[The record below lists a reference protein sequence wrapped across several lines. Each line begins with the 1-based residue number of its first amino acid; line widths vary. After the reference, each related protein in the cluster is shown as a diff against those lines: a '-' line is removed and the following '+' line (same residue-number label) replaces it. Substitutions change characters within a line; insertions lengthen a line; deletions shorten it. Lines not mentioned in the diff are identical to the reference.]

1 MTEYYA
7 SKMHAVDYAVLPK
20 IQTPPGGRRTV
31 LKMLFTKEMI
41 APCGLDCSLCRFA
54 HAKEKPCLGCNVDS
68 DSKPAFCA
76 SWCKIIPCEKRV
88 KNGYEFCD
96 ECPDYPCEDMMERET
111 RYTTAYPLKESP
123 MQNLKDIR
131 TMGMEAFLEQQRKRF
146 TCAKCGGPICIHNGI
161 CRDCGSK
168 CAPEDAG
175 PKAP

>member
-1 MTEYYA
+1 
-7 SKMHAVDYAVLPK
+7 
-20 IQTPPGGRRTV
+20 
-31 LKMLFTKEMI
+31 MLFTKEMI
-41 APCGLDCSLCRFA
+41 APCGLDCSLCMFA

-68 DSKPAFCA
+68 DSKPVFCA
-76 SWCKIIPCEKRV
+76 NWCKIIPCEKRV

-131 TMGMEAFLEQQRKRF
+131 SMGMEAFLEQQRKRF

-168 CAPEDAG
+168 YAPEDAG
-175 PKAP
+175 QKAP